1 MERSKSFS
9 PFVGCAC
16 QGWSLLTKR
25 INEAAMWIGF
35 IYVALGG
42 AIGASLRHG
51 TNLLS
56 ADLSSKTG
64 WPWGTFSVNIL
75 GSLLM
80 GLLMGWLLN
89 QAAKPDNENL
99 RLFLA
104 TGVLGG
110 FTTFSAFSLEIVT
123 LFREGAAMKAALY
136 AGSSVL
142 IGVVAI
148 AFGLWIAHK
157 VTS

>member
-1 MERSKSFS
+1 
-9 PFVGCAC
+9 
-16 QGWSLLTKR
+16 
-25 INEAAMWIGF
+25 
-35 IYVALGG
+35 
-42 AIGASLRHG
+42 
-51 TNLLS
+51 
-56 ADLSSKTG
+56 
-64 WPWGTFSVNIL
+64 
-75 GSLLM
+75 M

-123 LFREGAAMKAALY
+123 LFREGTVIKAALY